1 MRRIL
6 SFDQS
11 TRITGWSL
19 FDCDKYI
26 DSGVIDLHKITDTSE
41 RSKIMGLEI
50 CKLIDGFMPDL
61 IVIEEVQ
68 QQSNVD
74 TVKKL
79 ARIQGM
85 AIGFATAHKIDVKI
99 LEPSKWRSKLG
110 YKQGRGV
117 ERKELKQQS
126 IDFVKNNFG
135 FEYSE
140 DICEAISI
148 NVAMQRILEQPKDI
162 DIEI

>member
-11 TRITGWSL
+11 TRVTGWSL

-26 DSGVIDLHKITDTSE
+26 DSGVIDRHKITDTSE

>member
-1 MRRIL
+1 MRIL

-11 TRITGWSL
+11 TRITGWCW
-19 FDCDKYI
+19 FDKNKYV

-41 RSKIMGLEI
+41 RSKAMGLEI
-50 CKLIDGFMPDL
+50 CKLIESFMPDL
-61 IVIEEVQ
+61 VVIEEVQ

-85 AIGFATAHKIDVKI
+85 AIGFATSHKIDVKI

-117 ERKELKQQS
+117 ERKELKKQS
-126 IDFVKNNFG
+126 IDFVKKKFG

-140 DICEAISI
+140 DRCEAICI
-148 NVAMQRILEQPKDI
+148 NVAMQRILGTSKDI
-162 DIEI
+162 DIEN

>member
-1 MRRIL
+1 MKIL

-11 TRITGWSL
+11 TRITGWCISN
-19 FDCDKYI
+19 KNEYI
-26 DSGVIDLHKITDTSE
+26 DSGVIDLHKITDTGE
-41 RSKIMGLEI
+41 RSKVMGLEI
-50 CKLIDGFMPDL
+50 CKLIEKFMPDL

-99 LEPSKWRSKLG
+99 LEPSKWRLKLG

-126 IDFVKNNFG
+126 LNFVKNNFG

-140 DICEAISI
+140 DRCEAICI
-148 NVAMQRILEQPKDI
+148 NVAMQRILEQSKDI
-162 DIEI
+162 DIEN